1 MKVRD
6 LRWTAF
12 RLPLRREFVTA
23 RAAFA
28 YREGVIVRLSTD
40 AGIVGMGEASPLPQG
55 SETALPRVLALL
67 DLAVTA
73 CVGQRLD
80 DLEAVLYELGRN
92 CPAGA
97 AVRCALDVALCD
109 AMAKAAGIPV
119 AAFLA
124 SPVRPSVTVN
134 ATIGASAPADARAA
148 ALAARAAGFR
158 CVKLKVGMA
167 RSLDEECRRVA
178 AVRDAVGP
186 QIKLRLDA
194 NGAWTVEQA
203 IRTIRALA
211 VYDPEFIEQ
220 PVHPDDLA
228 GLKQVQEAV
237 HTPIAADESI
247 TDYDTARCILE
258 RKAVRIFVLK
268 PMVLGGLRPARQ
280 IAELARTAAITVVVT
295 TTIDAGIGTAAALHL
310 AATLPPSG
318 PACGLATASLLA
330 SDLLICPLTVSD
342 GQMRLPGRPGL
353 GVEVDAAALQRYGV
367 SSA

>member
-6 LRWTAF
+6 LHWTAF

-28 YREGVIVRLSTD
+28 YREGVIVRLGTD
-40 AGIVGMGEASPLPQG
+40 AGIVGIGEASPLPRG
-55 SETALPRVLALL
+55 GETALPRVLALL
-67 DLAVTA
+67 DLVATA
-73 CVGQRLD
+73 CVGRRLD
-80 DLEAVLYELGRN
+80 DLDPILDELGRDR
-92 CPAGA
+92 PAGA

-109 AMAKAAGIPV
+109 AMAKAAGISL

-134 ATIGASAPADARAA
+134 ATIGASAPTDTRVA

-167 RSLDEECRRVA
+167 RSLDEECKQVA

-203 IRTIRALA
+203 IRTIRALEL
-211 VYDPEFIEQ
+211 YDPEFVEQ
-220 PVHPDDLA
+220 PVRPDDLA

-247 TDYDTARCILE
+247 TDYDTARRILE
-258 RKAVRIFVLK
+258 REAVRILILK

-280 IAELARTAAITVVVT
+280 IADLAQTAAIPVVVT
-295 TTIDAGIGTAAALHL
+295 TTIDAGMGTAAALHL
-310 AATLPPSG
+310 AATLPPSA
-318 PACGLATASLLA
+318 PACGLATASFLA
-330 SDLLICPLTVSD
+330 SDLLTRPLTVRD
-342 GQMRLPGRPGL
+342 GQMRLPQEPGL
-353 GVEVDAAALQRYGV
+353 GVEVDAVALQRYGV
-367 SSA
+367 RSA